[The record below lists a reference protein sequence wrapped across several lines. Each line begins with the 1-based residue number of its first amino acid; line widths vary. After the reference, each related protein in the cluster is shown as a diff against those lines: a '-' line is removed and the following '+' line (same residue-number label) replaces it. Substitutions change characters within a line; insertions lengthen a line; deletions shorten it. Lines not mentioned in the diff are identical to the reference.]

1 MTPWRPKLPPLRR
14 ISRKD
19 STVRTNHALPT
30 EPFSSLE
37 AYELSGGMS
46 GLSNVRAASRS
57 RTIEIIG
64 ESGIRG
70 RGGAGFPTGR
80 KWHSVSSAT
89 ADDDEAFIVINAAE
103 GEPGTF
109 KDRALLRSN
118 PYAVLEGALIA
129 CHCIPSRRVVVATK
143 ASYGPELAAIRRAV
157 GELTGAGWLESP
169 VGSPASAVGS
179 ITIDVV
185 EGPDHYLYGE
195 ESALLEVIEGEEPLP
210 RHLPPYEYGLFT
222 TSPQMGW
229 SAGSDLPESSPTLL
243 RSNPAVVNNVETFAH
258 VALVCRH
265 GAAWYRSMGSDQTP
279 GPTIVTITGDVNRP
293 VVAEIGLGHRLEA
306 VIDELAEGPTS
317 GRSIKA
323 VLSGVSNPVLTGDK
337 LTAPITHE
345 HLRAAGGGLGS
356 AGFIVY
362 GNDRNM
368 IDVAYQ
374 VSRFL
379 HVESC
384 GQCNPCKTGTHDIT
398 AALEE
403 LVLDDLTSSDVVA
416 TIERRMQT
424 VTDASRCY
432 LPSQEQI
439 LIASILGRF
448 PEDLAQRFVE
458 RGNPDIVLPKL
469 IDIID
474 GRAVIDEAHS
484 RKRSDW
490 TYSSTPVRFSSAG

>member
-1 MTPWRPKLPPLRR
+1 MT
-14 ISRKD
+14 
-19 STVRTNHALPT
+19 
-30 EPFSSLE
+30 
-37 AYELSGGMS
+37 
-46 GLSNVRAASRS
+46 GLSTARANSGT
-57 RTIEIIG
+57 RTIDLIEAA
-64 ESGIRG
+64 GIRG

-89 ADDDEAFIVINAAE
+89 GPDDQAFIVVNAAE

-129 CHCIPSRRVVVATK
+129 CHCIPSSRIVIATK
-143 ASYGPELAAIRRAV
+143 GSYNLELEATRRAV
-157 GELTGAGWLESP
+157 TELAGAGWLEAP
-169 VGSPASAVGS
+169 AAGSGTSTDA

-222 TSPQMGW
+222 TSPQLGW
-229 SAGSDLPESSPTLL
+229 SAGSDLSDGPPALL
-243 RSNPAVVNNVETFAH
+243 RSNPAVVNNAETFAH

-265 GAAWYRSMGSDQTP
+265 GADWYRSMGSEQSP
-279 GPTIVTITGDVNRP
+279 GPSIVTITGDVNRA
-293 VVAEIGLGHRLEA
+293 VVAEIGLGHRLDA
-306 VIDELAEGPTS
+306 VIEELADGPSS
-317 GRSIKA
+317 GRSVKA

-337 LTAPITHE
+337 VATPLTHE

-362 GNDRNM
+362 GDDRNM

-398 AALEE
+398 AALEA
-403 LVLDDLTSSDVVA
+403 LVVDDRTSSDVVA

-432 LPSQEQI
+432 LPSQEQL
-439 LIASILGRF
+439 LIASILTRF
-448 PEDLAQRFVE
+448 PDDLARRFIDHGDSNV
-458 RGNPDIVLPKL
+458 VLPKL
-469 IDIID
+469 IDIV
-474 GRAVIDEAHS
+474 GGTAVIDEAHA